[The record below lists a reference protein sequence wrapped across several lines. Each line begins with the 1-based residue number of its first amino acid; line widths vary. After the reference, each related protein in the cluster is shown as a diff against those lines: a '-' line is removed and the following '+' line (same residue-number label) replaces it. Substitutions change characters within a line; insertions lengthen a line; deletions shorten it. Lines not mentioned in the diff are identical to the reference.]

1 MIAQTTEYK
10 KLSVSAVCSSLL
22 RLFWQLLLNMGVGGW
37 VVGGCSGQYGLLWC
51 VRQISFYFQNVLP
64 PFEYIAS
71 GMNNEHVLCTI
82 SFCPL
87 FIYKHEA
94 NT

>member
-37 VVGGCSGQYGLLWC
+37 VMLWSVWSVV
-51 VRQISFYFQNVLP
+51 VRSSDIFLFLKC
-64 PFEYIAS
+64 IATS
-71 GMNNEHVLCTI
+71 
-82 SFCPL
+82 
-87 FIYKHEA
+87 
-94 NT
+94 